1 VAEIEQHLTIEQLS
15 ALLDGQLSQSE
26 QEYAQEHLPTCEQCQ
41 QQQAELR
48 QTVEFLHA
56 LPQPA
61 LPRSFVLPL
70 DTVFAEPV
78 PVVAPG
84 KKPYHL
90 PTKATSSTQQ
100 TFWPSYLRTT
110 IRVVSTLAA
119 VVGIVF
125 LLSSLLPTFVS
136 HTSEGNTAS
145 TASMAVPPTN
155 ALPKDVSVTQE
166 TISPH
171 TAPARTPLSTQPQAT
186 SAQIQG
192 TPIQFRATP
201 GQSYRPMQSSTRP
214 VDTSPSITTVFD
226 LSTLQGR
233 TTLGFLL
240 LVLGIL
246 GLMVFRR
253 PKPVS

>member
-26 QEYAQEHLPTCEQCQ
+26 QEHAQEHLPTCEQCQ
-41 QQQAELR
+41 QQQAVLR
-48 QTVEFLHA
+48 QTAELLHA

-70 DTVFAEPV
+70 DTVFAEPA
-78 PVVAPG
+78 PVVAPD
-84 KKPYHL
+84 KKPYYL
-90 PTKATSSTQQ
+90 PTKATASAQQ
-100 TFWPSYLRTT
+100 TFWPSYLHTT

-125 LLSSLLPTFVS
+125 LLSSLLPISVNRSAGT
-136 HTSEGNTAS
+136 S
-145 TASMAVPPTN
+145 TASMAVPATGG
-155 ALPKDVSVTQE
+155 AVPKNISVTQE
-166 TISPH
+166 TMSPH
-171 TAPARTPLSTQPQAT
+171 AAPAQTPLSTQPQAT
-186 SAQIQG
+186 SAQIQE
-192 TPIQFRATP
+192 TPIQFRAT
-201 GQSYRPMQSSTRP
+201 QAQNYRPMQPNTRP

-253 PKPVS
+253 PKPIS